1 MKLNNLKR
9 IVVEEFSQEDQ
20 PVVEKL
26 AFSLNPMLDQLTTAF
41 NKNIDFDNLNQE
53 VLEFV
58 VEVDNNGRPKVPTEL
73 RSSLRTRVRGYV
85 VIRAQNENPNG
96 PIPTASPLISYNQN
110 ESGVRVIGV
119 TGLPANN
126 KFRLTVIAIG

>member
-1 MKLNNLKR
+1 MKVNNLKR

-20 PVVEKL
+20 ALVEKL
-26 AFSLNPMLDQLTTAF
+26 SFSLNPMLDQLTTAF

-53 VLEFV
+53 VVEFV
-58 VEVDNNGRPKVPTEL
+58 TEVDNSGRPKVTTEL
-73 RSSLRTRVRGYV
+73 KSGLRTRVRGYL

-96 PIPTASPLISYNQN
+96 PLPLSTPFISYAQN
-110 ESGVRVIGV
+110 ELGVRVLGV

>member
-9 IVVEEFSQEDQ
+9 IVVEEFPQEDQ

-53 VLEFV
+53 ILEFV
-58 VEVDNNGRPKVPTEL
+58 VEVDATGRPKVATEL
-73 RSSLRTRVRGYV
+73 KSNLRTRVRGYH

-96 PIPTASPLISYNQN
+96 PLPTATPFISYNQN
-110 ESGVRVIGV
+110 ESGVRIVGV
-119 TGLPANN
+119 TGIPANN

>member
-9 IVVEEFSQEDQ
+9 IVVEEFPQDQ
-20 PVVEKL
+20 QALVEKL

-53 VLEFV
+53 ILEFV
-58 VEVDNNGRPKVPTEL
+58 VEVDANGRPRVATEL
-73 RSSLRTRVRGYV
+73 RSNLRTRVRGYT

-96 PIPTASPLISYNQN
+96 PLPTSTPLISYNQN
-110 ESGVRVIGV
+110 ESGVRITGV
-119 TGLPANN
+119 TGIPANN